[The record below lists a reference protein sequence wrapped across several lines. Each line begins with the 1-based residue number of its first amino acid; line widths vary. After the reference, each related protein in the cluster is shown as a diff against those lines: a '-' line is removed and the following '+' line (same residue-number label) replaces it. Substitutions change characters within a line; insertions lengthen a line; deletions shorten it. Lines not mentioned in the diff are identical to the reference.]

1 MWLFRPTFYI
11 SDNNLQ
17 ELCQFAYKPYH
28 STESAL
34 VKVHDDSLR
43 YLDNQK
49 SVILLLLDLLEASDT
64 VDHNILMSLLKP
76 RFGING
82 IALDWFRSYL
92 SNRTYT
98 VTVLGGR
105 STERPLMP
113 GVPQGSVLEPILS
126 SMYTS
131 PLGDVISL
139 HDLSYHLY
147 EDDTQLYV
155 TVKITCPDYMNV
167 ARSPIEVCI
176 RDVGAWM
183 ACNKLKLNSI
193 AKRNF

>member
-1 MWLFRPTFYI
+1 MAFQTNLL

-17 ELCQFAYKPYH
+17 ELCQSAYKPYH

-43 YLDNQK
+43 HLDNQK

-76 RFGING
+76 RFGIND
-82 IALDWFRSYL
+82 IAFDWFRSYL

-105 STERPLMP
+105 STERPFMT
-113 GVPQGSVLEPILS
+113 GIPQGCVLEPILS
-126 SMYTS
+126 STYIYFTS
-131 PLGDVISL
+131 WRC
-139 HDLSYHLY
+139 H
-147 EDDTQLYV
+147 
-155 TVKITCPDYMNV
+155 
-167 ARSPIEVCI
+167 
-176 RDVGAWM
+176 
-183 ACNKLKLNSI
+183 
-193 AKRNF
+193 